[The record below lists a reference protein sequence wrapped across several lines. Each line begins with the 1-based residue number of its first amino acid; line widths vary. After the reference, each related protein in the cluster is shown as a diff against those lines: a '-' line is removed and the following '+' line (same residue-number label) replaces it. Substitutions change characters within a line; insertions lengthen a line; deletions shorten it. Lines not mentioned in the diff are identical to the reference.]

1 MALTKVTGQV
11 IKNTTDVT
19 VGVLTVTNTLAVG
32 GTVSIGGTLTYE
44 DVTNIDSVG
53 LITARNG
60 IVVGSGITLSKD
72 GDVFATG
79 VTTTGSLVSSGAISG
94 TTGTFT
100 GDVDIADKIIHT
112 GDTNTAIRFPENDK
126 VTVETSGTE
135 RLVIEPA
142 GSVNARKSVNVAIGL
157 TVGAATSTSTFIG
170 QGSIELTR
178 DAGNAFID
186 FKDAF
191 ADDYDAR
198 IIAASNQLQLH
209 TGGNGQTV
217 TALTTGTGK
226 VGIATDTLPTVS
238 KLEIHSDKLGGTAGN
253 SQELLLVKSPD
264 ISNSTTYRFTN
275 YRKSNGTT
283 HVTSELRFRRHV
295 DATDMGYFGLGDGY
309 ASIGYG
315 SNERF
320 RVSNDGYVTKPN
332 HPCFRA
338 GRSTTQTPG
347 ASGTIVFDFVS
358 SPTHFNQG
366 GHYDTSTGA
375 FTAPVAGVYSFHAH
389 VLFQNISDGQN
400 MADAIY
406 LRYNSS
412 GGASGGE
419 LICYDHRRAKYV
431 ANETGQAG
439 YYSAHLS
446 VIVDMAANSSV
457 YIRNNRASLEVH
469 GNANYTFFQGYLIG

>member
-11 IKNTTDVT
+11 IKNTSDGT

-72 GDVFATG
+72 GDGFFTG
-79 VTTTGSLVSSGAISG
+79 VTTATTFSGAFSG
-94 TTGTFT
+94 STGTFT
-100 GDVDIADKIIHT
+100 GDVDIADKIVHT
-112 GDTNTAIRFPENDK
+112 GDTNTALRFPAAD
-126 VTVETSGTE
+126 TITAETGGTE
-135 RLVIEPA
+135 RLSIEPA
-142 GSVNARKSVNVAIGL
+142 GNVNARKSVNVAIGL

-186 FKDAF
+186 FKNAF
-191 ADDYDAR
+191 ADDFDCR
-198 IIAASNQLQLH
+198 IITNAGNQLQFF
-209 TGGNGQTV
+209 TGGNGATQLAFQTS
-217 TALTTGTGK
+217 TGK
-226 VGIATDTLPTVS
+226 VGIATDTSPSVS

-264 ISNSTTYRFTN
+264 ICNSTTYRFTN

-295 DATDMGYFGLGDGY
+295 DVTDMGYFGLGDGY

-320 RVSNDGYVTKPN
+320 RVSNDGYVTKPQQ
-332 HPCFRA
+332 PAFKA
-338 GRSTTQTPG
+338 GRGTTQTA
-347 ASGTIVFDFVS
+347 ASQGTIVFNHTGD
-358 SPTHFNQG
+358 PHFNIG
-366 GHYDTSTGA
+366 SHYDTSTGA
-375 FTAPVAGVYSFHAH
+375 FTAPVAGIYYFYSQ
-389 VLFQNISDGQN
+389 VLFQNISNNQN
-400 MADAIY
+400 MNDAIY
-406 LRYNSS
+406 IIYNSS
-412 GGASGGE
+412 GGASGGS
-419 LICYDHRRAKYV
+419 IVSYDARRAHYITD
-431 ANETGQAG
+431 ETGDSG
-439 YYSAHLS
+439 YYGAHTS
-446 VIVDMAANSSV
+446 VMVPMVANSSV
-457 YIRNNRASLEVH
+457 FVRNNRASLEIH
-469 GNANYTFFQGYLIG
+469 GNVNYSYFQGYLIG